1 MTDAADAAP
10 VSVPVSGF
18 RPTGSAPERYEQYV
32 APLMAPFVTALVD
45 AAGLCP
51 GDTVLDLA
59 CGTGFTARL
68 AAARVGPAGRVH
80 GTDVSP
86 GMLRV
91 AVAHRPHLYPDIEF
105 AEAPAD
111 RLPHADGT
119 FDAVLCQQGA
129 QFFPDLTAVC
139 AEAARV
145 TAPGGRFAATT
156 WSHLDRS
163 PYFLAQRETLADH
176 AGEQA
181 AADFT
186 RAFAVTGDVL
196 TTALR
201 RTGFREVESRP
212 TTLDVTLPPLVD
224 YVPGHF
230 SALPWS
236 ALAEPDAL
244 RTAGHVFAARFA
256 DLAAPDGSV
265 TLPFTATLTTA
276 VR

>member
-1 MTDAADAAP
+1 MTDAADAADAAP
-10 VSVPVSGF
+10 VADF
-18 RPTGSAPERYEQYV
+18 RPTGGAPERYERYV

-45 AAGLCP
+45 AAALCP

-80 GTDVSP
+80 GADISP

-105 AEAPAD
+105 AEASAD
-111 RLPHADGT
+111 RLPYADGA
-119 FDAVLCQQGA
+119 FGAVLCQQGA
-129 QFFPDLTAVC
+129 PFFPDLAAVC

-163 PYFLAQRETLADH
+163 PYFLAQRDTLAEH
-176 AGEQA
+176 AGDAA

-196 TTALR
+196 TAALR
-201 RTGFREVESRP
+201 GAGFTEVTARP
-212 TTLDVTLPPLVD
+212 LTLDVTLPPLAEH
-224 YVPGHF
+224 VPGHF

-236 ALAEPDAL
+236 KLAAPEAL
-244 RTAGHVFAARFA
+244 REAGGRFAARFA
-256 DLAAPDGSV
+256 DRAAPDGSV